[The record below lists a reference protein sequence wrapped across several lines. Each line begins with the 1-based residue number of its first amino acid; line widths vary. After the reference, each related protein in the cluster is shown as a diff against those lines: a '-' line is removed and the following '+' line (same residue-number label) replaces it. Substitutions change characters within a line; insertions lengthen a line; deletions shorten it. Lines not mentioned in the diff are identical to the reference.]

1 MCVLGTKGMPFEFS
15 CFQSG
20 CEFMVRAD
28 SEDEI
33 VHLVQE
39 HAQWRH
45 EIELDQEAIAEQ
57 IERT

>member
-1 MCVLGTKGMPFEFS
+1 MSSEFR

-20 CEFMVRAD
+20 CELMVRAD
-28 SEDEI
+28 SEDEV

-45 EIELDQEAIAEQ
+45 EIELDGETIEEQ

>member
-1 MCVLGTKGMPFEFS
+1 MSFEFR

-20 CEFMVRAD
+20 CEFVVRAD
-28 SEDEI
+28 SEDEV

-45 EIELDQEAIAEQ
+45 EMELDGETIGEQ